1 MKVMAGSKLYTPWQ
15 LVIKSQLFLNSGVI
29 LDVRCKIH
37 ISVDLTP
44 RNPATD
50 VG

>member
-15 LVIKSQLFLNSGVI
+15 LVIKSQLVLNSGVI
-29 LDVRCKIH
+29 FDVSCDIH
-37 ISVDLTP
+37 ISVDFTP
-44 RNPATD
+44 RNPAMD